1 MKLSSNVKGIAFL
14 VSAAFVISIQ
24 NIIIRWIGGDYSAL
38 EIVAVRSMVALP
50 GTLLFFRY
58 EGRRG
63 LPTTKLP
70 MLEFVRGLFLFLSYT
85 TFMMGLAALPLAQIE
100 AIRFSGPLMITFLSV
115 VMLGET
121 VGPRRWVALIIGF
134 LGVLLIVQP
143 GSASFNFGSVFV
155 LISVLFYALV
165 AILTR
170 KLQAEDSS
178 ATMAYFS
185 SLVYLLAALVLVPL
199 PAIVGDVPN
208 AHPSIAFL
216 IRPWSMPTLMD
227 GLIMAG
233 LGVIWAIWMYLLS
246 RAYSLAQASVA
257 APFEYVSLPINILWG
272 FLIWREIP
280 TWMTL
285 AGAALTLGSGM
296 YVLYRERAERK
307 RPSQTELEY
316 AAHLPDGDE

>member
-257 APFEYVSLPINILWG
+257 APFEYVSLPINVLWG

-285 AGAALTLGSGM
+285 AGAALTLGSGL

-307 RPSQTELEY
+307 RPSPTPATEGE
-316 AAHLPDGDE
+316 

>member
-307 RPSQTELEY
+307 RPSKTELE
-316 AAHLPDGDE
+316 

>member
-216 IRPWSMPTLMD
+216 IRPWSMPTLID

-307 RPSQTELEY
+307 RP
-316 AAHLPDGDE
+316 

>member
-216 IRPWSMPTLMD
+216 IRPWSMPTLID

-307 RPSQTELEY
+307 RPSPTPVTE
-316 AAHLPDGDE
+316 GD